1 MNKKIGL
8 LAVMAAA
15 VLSLTVV
22 SCSKDKVIVG
32 FWQQASDHLYYTDST
47 GVEDMKN
54 LTDSA
59 VTLCFMDNDSVYLS
73 YGERNPLLN
82 YPPYLLTDSLRNE
95 LAALRNTLTR
105 DTLMYELTENT
116 LKLDTMEY
124 TLEKL
129 KGRWMVLS
137 TTDSVDGKSAR
148 REITFYKPRK

>member
-15 VLSLTVV
+15 VMSLTVV

-95 LAALRNTLTR
+95 LSALRNTLTR
-105 DTLMYELTENT
+105 DTLLYELTENT
-116 LKLDTMEY
+116 LKIDTMEY
-124 TLEKL
+124 NLEKL
-129 KGRWMVLS
+129 RGRWMILS
-137 TTDSVDGKSAR
+137 KEDSINGKAAR

>member
-1 MNKKIGL
+1 MI
-8 LAVMAAA
+8 AVIAAA

-59 VTLCFMDNDSVYLS
+59 VTLYFMDNDSVYLS
-73 YGERNPLLN
+73 YGERNPLMDI
-82 YPPYLLTDSLRNE
+82 PPYMMTDSLRNE
-95 LAALRNTLTR
+95 LAEMRNTLTR
-105 DTLMYELTENT
+105 DTLLYELTENT
-116 LKLDTMEY
+116 LRIDTVVY
-124 TLEKL
+124 NLEKL

-137 TTDSVDGKSAR
+137 KEDSLDGKAAR
-148 REITFYKPRK
+148 REVTFYKPRK

>member
-1 MNKKIGL
+1 MNKKVGII
-8 LAVMAAA
+8 AVLAAA
-15 VLSLTVV
+15 VLSVAMV

-59 VTLCFMDNDSVYLS
+59 ITLCFMDNDSVYFS
-73 YGERNPLLN
+73 YGEKHPLLTM
-82 YPPYLLTDSLRNE
+82 PPYMLTDSLRNE
-95 LAALRNTLTR
+95 LASLRNTLTR
-105 DTLMYELTENT
+105 DTLTYALTDET
-116 LKLDTMEY
+116 LTIDTMEY
-124 TLEKL
+124 MIEKL

-137 TTDSVDGKSAR
+137 TTDSMNGVSAR

>member
-1 MNKKIGL
+1 MSKKFGL

-73 YGERNPLLN
+73 YGERHPLLN
-82 YPPYLLTDSLRNE
+82 YPPYMLTDSLRNE

>member
-1 MNKKIGL
+1 MNKGFGL
-8 LAVMAAA
+8 IAVIAAA

-59 VTLCFMDNDSVYLS
+59 VTLYFMDNDSVYLS
-73 YGERNPLLN
+73 YGERNPLMDI
-82 YPPYLLTDSLRNE
+82 PPYMMTDSLRNE
-95 LAALRNTLTR
+95 LAEMRNTLTR
-105 DTLMYELTENT
+105 DTLLYELTENT
-116 LKLDTMEY
+116 LRIDTVVY
-124 TLEKL
+124 NLEKL

-137 TTDSVDGKSAR
+137 KEDSLDGKAAR
-148 REITFYKPRK
+148 REVTFYKPRK